1 MRLFGETTR
10 LQKNSIGESWKQVL
24 CSAAPPVRR
33 PLLCAVAIKLVA
45 MKIPKLTILILWSA
59 FTAAGFLSAWLIEV
73 KADLSTHPGNPGLVN
88 FRQAGT
94 PTPGPLIRDGSL
106 DPDFT
111 VHAGQAGSGEVHAVT
126 PAPSGSLY
134 IGGSIGA
141 ILGVPV
147 KNIGRLL
154 PDGSVDKTF
163 NVGTGPNGIV
173 RRIQI
178 QPDGKVVA
186 SGAFTTFNGFARNS
200 IVRLNADGS
209 VDESFSV
216 VSDATLLNVC
226 DIQADMRILV
236 CGDFTTINGAARKQV
251 ARLESTGAVDLS
263 FDLGTGLPPG
273 GFIRVITVLSDG
285 KMFVGGNFSSVSGTA
300 REGIARLNSD
310 GSVDTT
316 YTYGISVSFVID
328 IQVDATGKVVVTGF
342 NNGDRVFRA
351 LPNGSLDPLFNSDN
365 AFQSTAR
372 FATPLPDGKI
382 LVGGA
387 FSTVRVGTTTIQ
399 SRCLVRLNEDGTI
412 DQSFT
417 SPMSSPADVYN
428 AHVDGSSKITVGGL
442 FTRVEGASIT
452 ALVRL
457 NADGS
462 VDPGFMGRIVNRSI
476 IFTTLLE
483 PDGKIMLGGGFD
495 TLNASGRNRVGRIH
509 ADGLVDET
517 FNPDPSVNSVT
528 IDAIVR
534 QPDGKYLVG
543 GVASIGNNLALWR
556 LNSDG
561 SLDTSFTPPTFGS
574 NSFVFAIGLQPDGKV
589 LIGGSFTTVNGQ
601 ARKSFARL
609 DSNGSVDSLVVQFDS
624 TLARIEAVQVLPD
637 GGVIIGGA
645 FEGVNGASGIRHIAR
660 IGIDGSVDQQFSL
673 NHGGTFSQIRSL
685 TEINGSVYVG
695 GNLSLTGVNDSRFP
709 VVKMSYNGVVDLA
722 FNAGNLVGSVY
733 SVSALPYGK
742 LLIGGSFV
750 VAGESGNRRSIAR
763 ILKNGAPDYTFDAG
777 EIVGNNGA
785 VSEIVYGVAT
795 LPNSRVFVAG
805 VFNAFGSETRWGT
818 ARLIVDRNVTR
829 VISDFDGDA
838 RTDISLFRPS
848 ESVWYWRRSH
858 NRDTRAISWGAATDK
873 LSPADFDSDG
883 RTDFGV
889 FRPAEGRWYILE
901 GSRFTVTSSQFGIA
915 EDIPTPGDFDGDGH
929 ADIAVF
935 RPSTGAWWINRTTE
949 GLLSVRFGQPGDV
962 PVAADYDG
970 DGRNEIAIFRPGNGQ
985 WWILKSSDGQVMVAE
1000 FGANGDKPVQGD
1012 YTGDRR
1018 ADIALWRPSTGEW
1031 FILRS
1036 EDSTYYS
1043 AAFGLSTDIPAPGEY
1058 DGDGKYDLT
1067 VFRPSTGT
1075 WYSQQTTAGTVVDRF
1090 GKEGDR
1096 PIPNAFVP

>member
-1 MRLFGETTR
+1 M
-10 LQKNSIGESWKQVL
+10 KKS
-24 CSAAPPVRR
+24 
-33 PLLCAVAIKLVA
+33 KLA
-45 MKIPKLTILILWSA
+45 ILILLA
-59 FTAAGFLSAWLIEV
+59 VFTVTGLLSARLIEV
-73 KADLSTHPGNPGLVN
+73 RADMPTNPGVVN
-88 FRQAGT
+88 SLHAGI
-94 PTPGPLIRDGSL
+94 PTLGPLIRDGSL
-106 DPDFT
+106 DHDFA
-111 VHAGQAGSGEVHAVT
+111 VHAAQAGSGEVHAVE
-126 PAPSGSLY
+126 PGPSGSLY

-141 ILGVPV
+141 ILGVPL

-154 PDGSVDKTF
+154 PDGSVDQTF

-173 RRIQI
+173 RRIQT
-178 QPDGKVVA
+178 QPDGKLIV
-186 SGAFTTFNGFARNS
+186 SGAFTTFNGFVRNS
-200 IVRLNADGS
+200 IVRLDTDGS
-209 VDESFSV
+209 VDESFTV
-216 VSDATLLNVC
+216 ISDATLLNVC
-226 DIQADMRILV
+226 DIQSDMRILV
-236 CGDFTTINGAARKQV
+236 CGNFTTINGVARKQV

-263 FDLGTGLPPG
+263 FDFGTGVPAG

-285 KMFVGGNFSSVSGTA
+285 KMFIGGNFSSVNGTA

-310 GSVDTT
+310 GSVDST

-328 IQVDATGKVVVTGF
+328 IRVDATGRVVVTGF

-351 LPNGSLDPLFNSDN
+351 LPNGSLDPAFNSDN
-365 AFQSTAR
+365 SFQSTAR
-372 FATPLPDGKI
+372 FATPLSDGKI
-382 LVGGA
+382 LVGGG
-387 FSTVRVGTTTIQ
+387 FSSVRVGTTTIQ

-417 SPMSSPADVYN
+417 SPMSSSADVYT
-428 AHVDGSSKITVGGL
+428 AHVDGSSKITIGGV
-442 FTRVEGASIT
+442 FTSVAGGSIT
-452 ALVRL
+452 ALARL

-462 VDPGFMGRIVNRSI
+462 VDPGFRGRIVNRST
-476 IFTTLLE
+476 IFTTLLQ

-495 TLNASGRNRVGRIH
+495 TLNALSRNRVGRIH
-509 ADGLVDET
+509 ADGSVDET

-528 IDAIVR
+528 IEAIVR

-543 GVASIGNNLALWR
+543 GVASIGNNRALWR
-556 LNSDG
+556 LNPDG

-574 NSFVFAIGLQPDGKV
+574 NSFVLAIGVQPDGKV
-589 LIGGSFTTVNGQ
+589 LIGGGFDTVNGQ
-601 ARKSFARL
+601 PRKSLARL
-609 DSNGSVDSLVVQFDS
+609 DSSGSVDSLVVQFES
-624 TLARIEAVQVLPD
+624 TLARIEAVHVLPA
-637 GGVIIGGA
+637 GGAIIGGA
-645 FEGVNGASGIRHIAR
+645 FEGVNGVTGIRHIAKLDLA
-660 IGIDGSVDQQFSL
+660 GNVDPQFSL

-685 TEINGSVYVG
+685 TEIKGSIYVG
-695 GNLSLTGVNDSRFP
+695 ANLSLAGVNDSRFP
-709 VVKMSYNGVVDLA
+709 VVKMSDDGVVDLG

-777 EIVGNNGA
+777 DIVGNNGA

-829 VISDFDGDA
+829 VASDFDGDA

-848 ESVWYWRRSH
+848 ESVWYWLRSH
-858 NRDTRAISWGAATDK
+858 NRDIRAISWGTATDK

-889 FRPAEGRWYILE
+889 FRPSEGRWYILE
-901 GSRFTVTSSQFGIA
+901 GSRFTFTSTQFGIS
-915 EDIPTPGDFDGDGH
+915 EDIPTPGNFDGDGH
-929 ADIAVF
+929 ADVAVF
-935 RPSTGAWWINRTTE
+935 RPSTAAWWINRTTE
-949 GLLSVRFGQPGDV
+949 GLLSVQFGQPGDV
-962 PVAADYDG
+962 PVATDYDG
-970 DGRNEIAIFRPGNGQ
+970 DGRNDIAIFRPGNGQ

-1000 FGANGDKPVQGD
+1000 FGASGDKPVQGD

-1018 ADIALWRPSTGEW
+1018 ADIALWRPPTGEW

-1036 EDSTYYS
+1036 EDSSYYS

-1058 DGDGKYDLT
+1058 DGDGKYDPT
-1067 VFRPSTGT
+1067 VFRPSTGR
-1075 WYSQQTTAGTVVDRF
+1075 WYSQQTTAGTVLERF
-1090 GKEGDR
+1090 GRDGDR